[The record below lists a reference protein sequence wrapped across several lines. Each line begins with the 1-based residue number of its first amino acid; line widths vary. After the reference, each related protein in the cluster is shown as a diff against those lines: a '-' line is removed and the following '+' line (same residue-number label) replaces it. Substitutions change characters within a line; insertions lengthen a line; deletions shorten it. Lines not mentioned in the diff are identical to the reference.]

1 MNTFTKPQVLAILRA
16 ALADSERAWLMC
28 AVAYRFGLRA
38 SEVVAI
44 KREDIRDGRLTVSRL
59 KGSNRT
65 TQDIPA
71 SAEPLLDLTR
81 LSDYAS
87 LFPFGTPIF
96 GGSRQQFWSLMQ
108 RVGKSAGVPAD
119 LCHPHSWKHAI
130 AMHTIESAGIHRV
143 RTHLGHKSIASTGE
157 YLKETDDVA
166 SSAIAKA
173 LES

>member
-1 MNTFTKPQVLAILRA
+1 MNALTKPQVLELLKVAKA
-16 ALADSERAWLMC
+16 HSERSWLMIL
-28 AVAYRFGLRA
+28 VAYRQGLRA

-44 KREDIRDGRLTVSRL
+44 KREDIRDGRLTVARL

-65 TQDIPA
+65 TQDIPG
-71 SAEPLLDLTR
+71 SENPLLDLRR
-81 LSDYAS
+81 LSDFAS
-87 LFPFGTPIF
+87 LHQFGYPIF
-96 GGSRQQFWSLMQ
+96 GGSRQQFWHLLQ
-108 RVGKSAGVPAD
+108 RLGKMAGIPAD
-119 LCHPHSWKHAI
+119 LAHPHILKHSV